1 MKISET
7 GINIIRDAEQLRL
20 IAYLCPAGKWTIG
33 YGHTLG
39 VKQEDWITPEQAE
52 QMLRTDLL
60 WVEDTLNTLG
70 NFTQNQFD
78 ALASFVYNFGT
89 PKFLNSTLLK
99 KIQANAEKSE
109 IIEEW
114 RKWIFAGGKIQYGLI
129 KRRQKEIDLFFAEN

>member
-7 GINIIRDAEQLRL
+7 GINLIRDAEQLKL
-20 IAYLCPAGKWTIG
+20 TAYLCPAGKWTIG

-60 WVEDTLNTLG
+60 WVEDTLNALG

-99 KIQANAEKSE
+99 KIQANAEKNE

-114 RKWIFAGGKIQYGLI
+114 SKWIYAGGKIQYGLI

>member
-7 GINIIRDAEQLRL
+7 GINLIRDAEQLKL
-20 IAYLCPAGKWTIG
+20 TAYLCPAGKWTIG
-33 YGHTLG
+33 YGHTSD
-39 VKQEDWITPEQAE
+39 VKQEDWITCEKAE
-52 QMLRTDLL
+52 QMLKTDLL

-99 KIQANAEKSE
+99 KIQANAEKNE

-114 RKWIFAGGKIQYGLI
+114 SKWIYAGGKIQYGLI

>member
-7 GINIIRDAEQLRL
+7 GINIIRDAEQLKL
-20 IAYLCPAGKWTIG
+20 TAYLCPAGKWTIG
-33 YGHTLG
+33 YGHTLR
-39 VKQEDWITPEQAE
+39 VKQEDRITPEQAE

-109 IIEEW
+109 IIKEW
-114 RKWIFAGGKIQYGLI
+114 RKWIYAGGKIQYGLI